1 MKLRCILGL
10 VLLSAAGVGFA
21 LAAETPSLW
30 IDVPFVAQ
38 VKNGCGSAAMAM
50 VMEYWEKKAG
60 RGAAGAAADAGK
72 IQAALYSPA
81 EEGIPASAM
90 KRYFEGAGYRAF
102 TFVGDWNEL
111 GHHLERGRPL
121 IVSLKASGPRGPL
134 HYIVV
139 VGIDSA
145 RRYIY
150 VNDPAQQKMLRL
162 SREGFESEWS
172 ATQHWTLLAVPR
184 NID

>member
-10 VLLSAAGVGFA
+10 VLFLAVGVGFA
-21 LAAETPSLW
+21 LSAETPSLW

-38 VKNGCGSAAMAM
+38 AKNGCGSAAMAM
-50 VMEYWEKKAG
+50 VMEYWEKKTGRSASGAG
-60 RGAAGAAADAGK
+60 DAGK
-72 IQAALYSPA
+72 IQAALYSPG

-90 KRYFEGAGYRAF
+90 KRYFEDAGYRTFA
-102 TFVGDWNEL
+102 FVGDWGEL
-111 GHHLERGRPL
+111 GHHLECGRPL

-134 HYIVV
+134 HYVVV

-145 RRYIY
+145 NGYIY
-150 VNDPAQQKMLRL
+150 VNDPAQRKMLRL

-172 ATQHWTLLAVPR
+172 ATEHWTLLAVPR
-184 NID
+184 SVD